1 MRCSRALLVPL
12 ALLCTQCAWTEPQPV
27 ADLEKAAT
35 PPAAEKPA
43 PVVLSPRSL
52 SQDGKFRAYVPPRI
66 SANGDVIGGHEV
78 ELTEHEP
85 ADVVV
90 QPTVAIPRAPLHPQA
105 PKPAQSRTRIL
116 QAPAPAQ
123 GSPPVPAETP
133 TVPPGF
139 SQFFQKGIPHVPVT
153 P

>member
-1 MRCSRALLVPL
+1 MRLSRALLVPL
-12 ALLCTQCAWTEPQPV
+12 ALLCTQCAWTESQPV

-43 PVVLSPRSL
+43 PVVLPARPL
-52 SQDGKFRAYVPPRI
+52 SQDGKFRAYVPPRT
-66 SANGDVIGGHEV
+66 SANGDVIAGHEV
-78 ELTEHEP
+78 ELSETTP

-90 QPTVAIPRAPLHPQA
+90 QPAVAIPRAPLHPQT
-105 PKPAQSRTRIL
+105 PRPAQSRARIL

-123 GSPPVPAETP
+123 VPPPAADVPA
-133 TVPPGF
+133 VPPGF
-139 SQFFQKGIPHVPVT
+139 SQFFQKGGVGAPVT